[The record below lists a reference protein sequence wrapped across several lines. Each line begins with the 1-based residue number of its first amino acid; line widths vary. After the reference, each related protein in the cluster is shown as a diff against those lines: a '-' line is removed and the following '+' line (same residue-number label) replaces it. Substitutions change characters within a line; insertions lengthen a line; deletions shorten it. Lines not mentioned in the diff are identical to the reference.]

1 MRSDAERLSDILTAA
16 ESAVRFARPRSRLHA
31 EDDVLLAALT
41 YQLII
46 IGEAT
51 RAISDDTRAAFPALP
66 WHQMVGMR
74 NRVVHAY
81 WSVDSENVWGTV
93 ETDLPGLIA
102 QLRAMGLTTTETD

>member
-1 MRSDAERLSDILTAA
+1 MHT
-16 ESAVRFARPRSRLHA
+16 

-46 IGEAT
+46 IGEASK
-51 RAISDDTRAAFPALP
+51 AISDETRAAFPALP

-93 ETDLPGLIA
+93 EVELPGLIS
-102 QLRAMGLTTTETD
+102 QLRAMHLDTTESD

>member
-1 MRSDAERLSDILTAA
+1 MRSDAERLNDILDAA
-16 ESAVRFARPRSRLHA
+16 EAAVRFARPRNRLQT

-46 IGEAT
+46 IGEAS
-51 RAISDDTRAAFPALP
+51 RAISAETRAAFPTLP

-81 WSVDSENVWGTV
+81 WSVDHENVWATV
-93 ETDLPGLIA
+93 DVDLPGLIV
-102 QLRAMGLTTTETD
+102 QLRGALRTTEMA